1 MNLTD
6 NQRRHVTVYLA
17 QVEDAVDSLER
28 LAADRTSE
36 RVLRIDRRDLPE
48 DFGSASR
55 NDLTQIRTGLAEM
68 ASFLHLEPLER
79 SRAQEALGLLTIAIV
94 QLEDAGS
101 RGLRGYGEV
110 DPDLPAVLDPALG
123 RLRSLL
129 ARVAARLT
137 PRERSP
143 GAPTS

>member
-6 NQRRHVTVYLA
+6 NQRRHLTVYLA
-17 QVEDAVDSLER
+17 QVEDAVESLER
-28 LAADRTSE
+28 LATDRTSE

-48 DFGSASR
+48 GFGPASMD
-55 NDLTQIRTGLAEM
+55 DLAQVRTGLAEM
-68 ASFLHLEPLER
+68 ASSLHLEPLER

-123 RLRSLL
+123 RLRALL

-137 PRERSP
+137 PRQRRP
-143 GAPTS
+143 GAPTP